1 MADELMIG
9 TTNAVALVSGTSLE
23 KLLKPL
29 KQEILLYDTYV
40 AGTGYIND
48 KTILDELKNGDVLWL
63 QREPDN
69 KFDEKAILV
78 LDGKKRKIGYVPE
91 SDNTV
96 FSRLMDAGKYLT
108 AKIVRMETKGSFR
121 QINISIFLV
130 DF

>member
-9 TTNAVALVSGTSLE
+9 TTNAVALVSGTSME

-63 QREPDN
+63 QREPEN

-108 AKIVRMETKGSFR
+108 AKIVKMETKGSFR

>member
-63 QREPDN
+63 QREPEN

-78 LDGKKRKIGYVPE
+78 LDGQKRKIGYVPE

-108 AKIVRMETKGSFR
+108 AKIVKMETKGSFR

>member
-63 QREPDN
+63 QREPEN

-78 LDGKKRKIGYVPE
+78 LDEKKRKIGYVPE

-108 AKIVRMETKGSFR
+108 AKIVKMETKGSFR

>member
-48 KTILDELKNGDVLWL
+48 KTILDELNNGDVLWL

-108 AKIVRMETKGSFR
+108 AKIVKMETKGSFR

>member
-63 QREPDN
+63 QREPEN

-108 AKIVRMETKGSFR
+108 AKIVKMETKGSFR

>member
-48 KTILDELKNGDVLWL
+48 KSILDELKNGDVLWL

-108 AKIVRMETKGSFR
+108 AKIVKMETKGSFR

>member
-63 QREPDN
+63 QREPEN

-78 LDGKKRKIGYVPE
+78 LDEKKRTIGYVPE

-108 AKIVRMETKGSFR
+108 AKIVKMETKGSFR

>member
-63 QREPDN
+63 QREPEN

-108 AKIVRMETKGSFR
+108 AKIV
-121 QINISIFLV
+121 
-130 DF
+130 

>member
-9 TTNAVALVSGTSLE
+9 TTNAVALVSGTSME

-108 AKIVRMETKGSFR
+108 AKIVKMETKGSFR

>member
-108 AKIVRMETKGSFR
+108 AKIVKMETKGSFR

>member
-48 KTILDELKNGDVLWL
+48 KTILDELNNGDVLWL
-63 QREPDN
+63 QREPEN

-108 AKIVRMETKGSFR
+108 AKIVKMETKGSFR